1 MITAPPSPALKP
13 ERRGAF
19 AAAAVPADRAQD
31 RPFLLTDAL
40 SAGGAMQRCQSDKFL
55 LSSAVTAEPIG
66 ATTIQAPGA
75 AGGGAGGSQS

>member
-31 RPFLLTDAL
+31 RPLRLADAL
-40 SAGGAMQRCQSDKFL
+40 AAGGAMQRCQSDKFL
-55 LSSAVTAEPIG
+55 LSSAVTVEPIG
-66 ATTIQAPGA
+66 VTTIEAPGA
-75 AGGGAGGSQS
+75 AGGGAGGSQT